1 VLHVV
6 KPAEEPSQPEFTPQQ
21 SAVLT
26 KVHDCLTDFDSD
38 GLQDAVRDAL
48 HIGLPPF
55 TIIQYGMAKGM
66 QTVGQLYEHGEYF
79 LPDLVMAGAT
89 MQDGMQILKPAL
101 KNSDGG
107 QVISKGKVVIGTV
120 KGDMHDIGKNLVST
134 MLEGAQFEVIDLGV
148 DVSPE
153 KFVEAVRANQPE
165 IVAMSALLTT
175 TLKSM
180 KDIVD
185 NLQKAGL
192 SDQVKIMIGG
202 APVSR
207 EYADQIGAQGYAD
220 SAVGAVYEAER
231 LLKG

>member
-1 VLHVV
+1 
-6 KPAEEPSQPEFTPQQ
+6 
-21 SAVLT
+21 
-26 KVHDCLTDFDSD
+26 
-38 GLQDAVRDAL
+38 
-48 HIGLPPF
+48 
-55 TIIQYGMAKGM
+55 
-66 QTVGQLYEHGEYF
+66 
-79 LPDLVMAGAT
+79 
-89 MQDGMQILKPAL
+89 
-101 KNSDGG
+101 
-107 QVISKGKVVIGTV
+107 
-120 KGDMHDIGKNLVST
+120 

-148 DVSPE
+148 DVPPE

-180 KDIVD
+180 KDTVD
-185 NLQKAGL
+185 ALQKAGVG
-192 SDQVKIMIGG
+192 SQVKIMIGG